1 MRYISYYSYTI
12 VSKFV
17 AHIKK
22 TYSTKLRSR
31 LILFF
36 LLLLLKSQHVQN
48 PVEKNSSSLLSKVS
62 LCLFFPVVSVAL
74 SLSLLF
80 LLYYKQRIRYH
91 PPPPLSAKTM

>member
-62 LCLFFPVVSVAL
+62 LSVCFSPSSL
-74 SLSLLF
+74 SLSLS
-80 LLYYKQRIRYH
+80 
-91 PPPPLSAKTM
+91 LSLISIVL

>member
-1 MRYISYYSYTI
+1 MSYT
-12 VSKFV
+12 
-17 AHIKK
+17 
-22 TYSTKLRSR
+22 
-31 LILFF
+31 FF
-36 LLLLLKSQHVQN
+36 LLLLLKSQHIQN

-74 SLSLLF
+74 SLSLSLLF

>member
-22 TYSTKLRSR
+22 TLYSTKLRSR
-31 LILFF
+31 LIILFF
-36 LLLLLKSQHVQN
+36 LLLLLKSQLIQN
-48 PVEKNSSSLLSKVS
+48 PVEKNSSSFS

-74 SLSLLF
+74 SLSLSLISIV
-80 LLYYKQRIRYH
+80 L
-91 PPPPLSAKTM
+91 